1 MSTDDVRSVDPR
13 VADLIGAEE
22 GRRADTVSL
31 VASEV
36 VSTPAVR
43 AALASEFGD
52 KYAEGYPGRRYQG
65 GCEVADEL
73 EELATARARDLF
85 GAQYANVAPLSGSAA
100 SQAVYAAFA
109 QPGDAVLALSLRHG
123 GHQTHGSR
131 ANFSGRWFTPVSYQ
145 VEMAGERID
154 YDLLRE
160 SAMFH
165 KPRILV
171 AGGSGYSRHID
182 FAAMRSIADEVG
194 CVLWIDAAHI
204 AGLSIAGIGPSPTDF
219 ADVVTVSTQKIMR
232 GPRGG
237 VILARAEHA
246 DALSRAVYPFLQGGP
261 NMAAIAAKAV
271 AFAESSTPAYRE
283 YAQQVVANASARAA
297 RRVGGGMRVVS
308 GGTDNH
314 LAVVDVT
321 RSGLSGR
328 AAADALAA
336 AGIVVDKAVLPFDPA
351 PVAQGSAIR
360 VGTPTVTANG
370 LGVDDMVVLADRIL
384 DVLAGAKQ

>member
-131 ANFSGRWFTPVSYQ
+131 ANFSGRWFTP
-145 VEMAGERID
+145 
-154 YDLLRE
+154 
-160 SAMFH
+160 
-165 KPRILV
+165 
-171 AGGSGYSRHID
+171 
-182 FAAMRSIADEVG
+182 
-194 CVLWIDAAHI
+194 
-204 AGLSIAGIGPSPTDF
+204 
-219 ADVVTVSTQKIMR
+219 
-232 GPRGG
+232 
-237 VILARAEHA
+237 
-246 DALSRAVYPFLQGGP
+246 
-261 NMAAIAAKAV
+261 AIAPQAACCAV
-271 AFAESSTPAYRE
+271 NP
-283 YAQQVVANASARAA
+283 
-297 RRVGGGMRVVS
+297 RRDS
-308 GGTDNH
+308 DLH
-314 LAVVDVT
+314 LI
-321 RSGLSGR
+321 
-328 AAADALAA
+328 AAAA
-336 AGIVVDKAVLPFDPA
+336 
-351 PVAQGSAIR
+351 
-360 VGTPTVTANG
+360 
-370 LGVDDMVVLADRIL
+370 
-384 DVLAGAKQ
+384 

>member
-1 MSTDDVRSVDPR
+1 VSTDDVRSVDPR

-283 YAQQVVANASARAA
+283 YAQQVVANASALAA
-297 RRVGGGMRVVS
+297 RLVEGGMRVVS